1 MSARKIFRRIVRFCA
16 ALLVVGLGAGVLI
29 GYRVWPRELRLAV
42 EPRFPALAMEGNRLI
57 LAFSPDVASAKIASF
72 DDQLE
77 AFLHFEYLRG
87 REGDQA
93 SQILLTAAHT
103 ERGTSYEIFVLVE
116 NDLLTAIPRLTEM
129 ESRGLITRYELN
141 AWTKEELAYFQQ
153 ESNAFE
159 TAYNVPTER
168 KLETLT
174 SFQLF
179 PALAHFLI
187 FKSQTDRR
195 VAGEGEI
202 APRPLTP
209 ELANQLAADILDVAY
224 FYSLPL
230 DYFLGV
236 GAMENNYMDANGDLS
251 HAVWK
256 KRAQRDDI
264 VLRRSRRR
272 VLVSDYSIGTWQI
285 SRETLR
291 YAHLLYLKDTRN
303 YDLLP
308 ARLRPPK
315 ELDLNS
321 LNDQV
326 LTTYAGL
333 LLRDLLDRFGGDVE
347 KAVGAYNGGVRSPN
361 PAYTSGVKTV
371 ADYARRVIEHATV
384 LDDQAPPEAKPAKA
398 QPLTVNGRDVR
409 MWWTEP

>member
-1 MSARKIFRRIVRFCA
+1 
-16 ALLVVGLGAGVLI
+16 
-29 GYRVWPRELRLAV
+29 
-42 EPRFPALAMEGNRLI
+42 
-57 LAFSPDVASAKIASF
+57 
-72 DDQLE
+72 
-77 AFLHFEYLRG
+77 
-87 REGDQA
+87 
-93 SQILLTAAHT
+93 
-103 ERGTSYEIFVLVE
+103 
-116 NDLLTAIPRLTEM
+116 M
-129 ESRGLITRYELN
+129 ESRGLITHYELN
-141 AWTKEELAYFQQ
+141 AWTKEDLAYFRQQ
-153 ESNAFE
+153 SNTFE
-159 TAYNVPTER
+159 TAYNAPTER

-187 FKSQTDRR
+187 FKSQTDSR
-195 VAGEGEI
+195 VAGESEV
-202 APRPLTP
+202 APRPLT
-209 ELANQLAADILDVAY
+209 LAQANQLAADILDVAY

-236 GAMENNYMDANGDLS
+236 GAMENNYMDANGDLA

-308 ARLRPPK
+308 ARLRPAK

-321 LNDQV
+321 LNNQV

-333 LLRDLLDRFGGDVE
+333 LLRDLLDRFGGDVD

-384 LDDQAPPEAKPAKA
+384 LDDQAPAEVKPAKG
-398 QPLTVNGRDVR
+398 QPLTVNGSDVR

>member
-1 MSARKIFRRIVRFCA
+1 LS
-16 ALLVVGLGAGVLI
+16 
-29 GYRVWPRELRLAV
+29 
-42 EPRFPALAMEGNRLI
+42 
-57 LAFSPDVASAKIASF
+57 
-72 DDQLE
+72 LE
-77 AFLHFEYLRG
+77 
-87 REGDQA
+87 Q
-93 SQILLTAAHT
+93 
-103 ERGTSYEIFVLVE
+103 
-116 NDLLTAIPRLTEM
+116 
-129 ESRGLITRYELN
+129 
-141 AWTKEELAYFQQ
+141 
-153 ESNAFE
+153 
-159 TAYNVPTER
+159 
-168 KLETLT
+168 
-174 SFQLF
+174 
-179 PALAHFLI
+179 
-187 FKSQTDRR
+187 
-195 VAGEGEI
+195 
-202 APRPLTP
+202 
-209 ELANQLAADILDVAY
+209 ANQLAADILDVAY

-272 VLVSDYSIGTWQI
+272 VLVSDYSIGIWQI

-303 YDLLP
+303 YELLP

-333 LLRDLLDRFGGDVE
+333 LLRDLLDHFGGDVD
-347 KAVGAYNGGVRSPN
+347 KAIGAYNGGVRRPN

-371 ADYARRVIEHATV
+371 ADYARRVIEHSSA
-384 LDDQAPPEAKPAKA
+384 LDDQVPPEAKPAQA

-409 MWWTEP
+409 PWWNEP